1 MMFLVH
7 AAHRGCFNG
16 NLWDLQRYYY
26 ILFPKSQ
33 ENRLKSN
40 GLPHEALA
48 KCGAGE
54 GNPSV

>member
-1 MMFLVH
+1 MHTARRAV
-7 AAHRGCFNG
+7 FNG
-16 NLWDLQRYYY
+16 NLWDLQGYYY
-26 ILFPKSQ
+26 TLKLKSQ

-54 GNPSV
+54 GKPSA